1 MNFLKNKFIIGCFCI
16 VFSVAFGGF
25 IVPVMSEKI
34 MSDTVPVVVAQ
45 NDINEGN
52 SLNEEN
58 LKVINFHN
66 ADILPEGYSSDIEEF
81 KNKYAGAFI
90 QKGDVI
96 TSAKI
101 SDSSEDAKN
110 SYVEEISADN
120 EKFAVS
126 VDVSGYDA
134 IVGGNIKIGDI
145 VTILDSHGSSYKEI
159 YYLKI
164 IDIVDSFGNQAE
176 KTAPSVI
183 TFSVNIVQA
192 EKIADL
198 SQNDEIYLLL
208 AARYSVDSAKADALI
223 AAQDSI
229 FENDEYYRELL
240 EAKKFNVGE

>member
-176 KTAPSVI
+176 K
-183 TFSVNIVQA
+183 
-192 EKIADL
+192 IADL